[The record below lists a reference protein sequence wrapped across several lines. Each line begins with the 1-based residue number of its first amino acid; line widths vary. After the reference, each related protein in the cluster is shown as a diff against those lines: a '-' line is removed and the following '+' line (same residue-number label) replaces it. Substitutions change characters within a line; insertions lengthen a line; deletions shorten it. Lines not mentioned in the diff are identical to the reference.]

1 MTLDEA
7 VECAERDLPRLW
19 SIEIVVE
26 GDSSWVDLRA
36 PWGNTIE
43 LDKID
48 STTPLAEQVMTAISI
63 ARGQA

>member
-7 VECAERDLPRLW
+7 VECAARDLPRLW

-26 GDSSWVDLRA
+26 GDSAWVDLRA

>member
-1 MTLDEA
+1 MTLDDA
-7 VECAERDLPRLW
+7 VECAARDLPRLW

-26 GDSSWVDLRA
+26 CGSGWADLRA

-63 ARGQA
+63 GRRQA

>member
-1 MTLDEA
+1 MTLYEA
-7 VECAERDLPRLW
+7 VECAASDLPPNW
-19 SIEIVVE
+19 TIEIVVE
-26 GDSSWVDLRA
+26 GDSAWVDLRA